1 MSITEIV
8 NNFNNQADD
17 LMAQMYACSQDYDI
31 KVYHQMFVKLKNFNA
46 TKAIEQFIIY
56 VLPFKEKIYEDDESF
71 FLEKSGQELT
81 GDGSEYTMMKSLK
94 FKDLWKTLSDDSKNN
109 IFKFFKVMVYFA
121 EEYLKIKY
129 PSLSVKC

>member
-8 NNFNNQADD
+8 NNFNCQADD

-31 KVYHQMFVKLKNFNA
+31 KVYHDMFKKLKLFNA
-46 TKAIEQFIIY
+46 TKAIEQFIIF
-56 VLPFKEKIYEDDESF
+56 VLPYKKKIYDDDETF
-71 FLEKSGQELT
+71 FLEKSGEELT
-81 GDGSEYTMMKSLK
+81 GDNSEYTMMQSLK
-94 FKDLWKTLSDDSKNN
+94 FKDLWQTLSYDSKNN

-129 PSLSVKC
+129 PSLSC